1 MVATCNQSDTTNV
14 LSIRS
19 FFKGKARQLLAM
31 ELPFAHINNLVEI
44 VVNTHTKRGEMI
56 DGNRT

>member
-1 MVATCNQSDTTNV
+1 
-14 LSIRS
+14 
-19 FFKGKARQLLAM
+19 M

>member
-1 MVATCNQSDTTNV
+1 MCNQSDTANV

-19 FFKGKARQLLAM
+19 FFKGESAIT
-31 ELPFAHINNLVEI
+31 PGNGSTICSYNNLVEI